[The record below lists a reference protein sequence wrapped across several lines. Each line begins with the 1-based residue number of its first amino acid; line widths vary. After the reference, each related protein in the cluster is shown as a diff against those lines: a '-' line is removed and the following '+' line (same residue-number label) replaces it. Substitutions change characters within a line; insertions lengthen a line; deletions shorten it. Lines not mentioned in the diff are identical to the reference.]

1 MRVALAVVPAVSAVV
16 GVDVSNSVSES
27 EFSCL
32 RTPGGQGAVEFV
44 IARVYQSVGD
54 VDPDGA
60 QTIKNAKAAGIQN
73 VDGYIFPCVSC
84 GDAAGQ
90 VSATVD
96 HLRSSGADFGMLWYD
111 IENYHWG
118 SQGSNQAFIKE
129 MVDEGKKLGIK
140 AGIYTN
146 YNNWATIVGAGWNYP
161 ASQGLPVWYAHYDG
175 SASFSDFGAF
185 GGWSKPNIKQYLGD
199 KSSCGVG
206 VDYNWY
212 PAGEDVVV

>member
-1 MRVALAVVPAVSAVV
+1 MRVEACVLTIAAAVT
-16 GVDVSNSVSES
+16 GVDVSQPISES
-27 EFSCL
+27 AFSCL
-32 RTPGGQGAVEFV
+32 KRAGTAEFA
-44 IARVYQSVGD
+44 IARVYQSTGY
-54 VDPDGA
+54 VDPNGA
-60 QTIKNAKAAGIQN
+60 QTIKNARAAGIKY
-73 VDGYIFPCVSC
+73 VDGYVFPCVPC
-84 GDAAGQ
+84 ANAAVQ
-90 VSATVD
+90 VRAAVD
-96 HLRSSGADFGMLWYD
+96 HLRSAGAVFGMLWYD
-111 IENYHWG
+111 IETFRWG
-118 SQGSNQAFIKE
+118 SQSSNRAFIKE